1 MANVNINIELDEFSL
16 DDLIKECCEQLE
28 RAQKRSN
35 NNVINSFKDLKYLLI
50 GDYQSKFEIN
60 NVLDKMK
67 LDHLSNVFNE
77 YTLDDLEKL
86 LPKK

>member
-1 MANVNINIELDEFSL
+1 MANINIDIDLDEFSL

-28 RAQKRSN
+28 RAQKRN
-35 NNVINSFKDLKYLLI
+35 NKNIINSFKCLKYLLT

-60 NVLDKMK
+60 NELDKMK

>member
-1 MANVNINIELDEFSL
+1 M
-16 DDLIKECCEQLE
+16 
-28 RAQKRSN
+28 
-35 NNVINSFKDLKYLLI
+35 
-50 GDYQSKFEIN
+50 EIN